1 MKRLF
6 SYNKPELIYYYGGIF
21 LALGN
26 GVCFPLVAL
35 VMAEMIF
42 ILSKGPSDP
51 NYREEVNR
59 LTYYFIGI
67 AFGALVCF
75 GGMMIL
81 FARVG
86 EGLTYRLRKEGFE
99 KIMRMP
105 ISWFDRPEN
114 NPGTLA
120 VRLGSEAKEVNSLTS
135 NIIGLQFSNLSSLV
149 TGMVIAFTYSWEIT
163 LVSIGLSPFMII
175 AGQMQA

>member
-1 MKRLF
+1 LAEEKKKDDEIMSRLF
-6 SYNKPELIYYYGGIF
+6 AYNKPEKGYYYAGVF

-35 VMAEMIF
+35 VMAEMIY
-42 ILSKGPSDP
+42 ILSMGPDSE
-51 NYREEVNR
+51 NYRKDVNR

-86 EGLTYRLRKEGFE
+86 EGLTYRLRKDGFD

-105 ISWFDRPEN
+105 ISWFDKAEN

-135 NIIGLQFSNLSSLV
+135 NIIGL
-149 TGMVIAFTYSWEIT
+149 
-163 LVSIGLSPFMII
+163 
-175 AGQMQA
+175 